1 MGVGRKSPVGAKV
14 RSVPVHASIV
24 IAGDRRELIDDPL
37 SAEHLG
43 IRDMP
48 SLTPRRSHRIAS
60 TNQGVVVEHQK
71 LGLLFGPEFPGRTER
86 TIRWQ
91 AEVDLSA
98 AD

>member
-1 MGVGRKSPVGAKV
+1 
-14 RSVPVHASIV
+14 
-24 IAGDRRELIDDPL
+24 
-37 SAEHLG
+37 
-43 IRDMP
+43 MP